1 MWKSDLS
8 QIDLSNL
15 PNLEELQLGENNL
28 TEIDLSHN
36 LNLKNVEL
44 YDNNLS
50 TIDVSMLSDLEFLNI
65 ESNNLKTLDLSA
77 NSKLKSLMIEYN
89 LNLSSFTL
97 NSEVQLDEL
106 YADYNSISEANF
118 ANFRNLKSVRIHNI
132 FIRDSEEFN
141 INSRLGLNI
150 GDIERYEYEY
160 NNGTLSYENNVI
172 RPLKWGNDDFYF
184 RYNNHLYELYFVV
197 YDNIESNKYDID
209 YNNNY
214 MFVGYDNENEIL
226 ENMIIDSNMTNVING
241 RYKLS
246 VSGDNLLLS
255 FEYNNSTEELVL
267 LSLKL
272 GSLNLNDYE
281 VNGKEII
288 INDEDDIEDI
298 IRKSNNVV
306 VERSN
311 DILIIKDMN
320 GNEVDRYTI
329 KLSKDII
336 TTNTDKDI
344 TTTLNKFEKNA
355 KTYDDIIKYF
365 IISIIATLIVLINI
379 IHKKR
384 KSL

>member
-1 MWKSDLS
+1 M
-8 QIDLSNL
+8 
-15 PNLEELQLGENNL
+15 
-28 TEIDLSHN
+28 
-36 LNLKNVEL
+36 
-44 YDNNLS
+44 
-50 TIDVSMLSDLEFLNI
+50 
-65 ESNNLKTLDLSA
+65 
-77 NSKLKSLMIEYN
+77 
-89 LNLSSFTL
+89 
-97 NSEVQLDEL
+97 
-106 YADYNSISEANF
+106 
-118 ANFRNLKSVRIHNI
+118 
-132 FIRDSEEFN
+132 
-141 INSRLGLNI
+141 
-150 GDIERYEYEY
+150 
-160 NNGTLSYENNVI
+160 
-172 RPLKWGNDDFYF
+172 
-184 RYNNHLYELYFVV
+184 
-197 YDNIESNKYDID
+197 
-209 YNNNY
+209 
-214 MFVGYDNENEIL
+214 
-226 ENMIIDSNMTNVING
+226 
-241 RYKLS
+241 
-246 VSGDNLLLS
+246 LLS

-365 IISIIATLIVLINI
+365 IISIIATLIGLINI